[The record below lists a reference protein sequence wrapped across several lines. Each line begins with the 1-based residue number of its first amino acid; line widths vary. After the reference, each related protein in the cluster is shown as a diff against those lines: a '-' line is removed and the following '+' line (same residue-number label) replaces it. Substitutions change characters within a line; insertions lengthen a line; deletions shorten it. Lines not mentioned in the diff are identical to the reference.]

1 MVFNPGLNSGKLKEI
16 LEKVKTGKLE
26 INKALEEINDPG
38 YTDIGFAKID
48 HSRKKRRGF
57 PEVVLCEGKTTEQI
71 VQILKTMDKKHDN
84 VLASRAEPEVYDAVK
99 KELPEV
105 RYNKA
110 GRMIVLEKNP
120 LPRVGSILVV
130 CAGTSD
136 LPVVE
141 ETVETA
147 SVMGNKVETLTDAG
161 VAGVH
166 RLLNNIEYLNKAK
179 VIVVVAGME
188 GALPSVVAG
197 LVEKPVLAVPTS
209 VGYGANLEGIAP
221 LLTMLNSCAAG
232 IGVLNIDNG
241 FGAAYLANA
250 INKIGE

>member
-1 MVFNPGLNSGKLKEI
+1 MNSEDIKKLLEMVKE
-16 LEKVKTGKLE
+16 GDLE
-26 INKALEEINDPG
+26 IDKALKEINDPG
-38 YTDIGFAKID
+38 YEDIGIAKVD

-57 PEVVLCEGKTTEQI
+57 PEVILCQGKTTEQVVKI
-71 VQILKTMDKKHDN
+71 MKALDKKHDN
-84 VLASRAEPEVYDAVK
+84 ILASRAEPEVYAAVK

-105 RYNKA
+105 RYNEL

-147 SVMGNKVETLTDAG
+147 SVMGNKVETLKDAG

-166 RLLNNIEYLNKAK
+166 RLINNIEYLNEAK

-197 LVEKPVLAVPTS
+197 LVEKPVIAVPTS

-232 IGVLNIDNG
+232 IGVVNIDNG
-241 FGAAYLANA
+241 FGAAYLSNS
-250 INKIGE
+250 INKLGE